1 MRVPVLLI
9 GRGGSRGVKGKNT
22 MEILGR
28 PLMEYP
34 IMAAKNSRNVG
45 DIFLSTDA
53 EYIKEVGRKHN
64 LIIMDR
70 DPELCKDS
78 ALVEDVV
85 INGYN
90 QICERIGEQEIFVLL
105 FCNTATITPGL
116 IDKGIEALVQDE
128 TLDSAVSVSLYNE
141 YSPVRAKALDENGYL
156 IPFGDVDSIEN
167 ASCDRDSAKACY
179 FCDCSIWVLRKR
191 CMDKAYGIQ
200 PFRWMGRK
208 TLPLFQE
215 GGLDI
220 DHDYGI
226 AQTEYWLRKHRF
238 SADKTPYDGMEN
250 EMWADRGIL

>member
-1 MRVPVLLI
+1 MYEMVPVLLI

-34 IMAAKNSRNVG
+34 IMAARNSKHVG
-45 DIFLSTDA
+45 QVFLSTDA
-53 EYIKEVGRKHN
+53 DYIKEVGKRN
-64 LIIMDR
+64 GVEIMER
-70 DPELCKDS
+70 APELCTDS

-85 INGYN
+85 VNGYN
-90 QICERIGEQEIFVLL
+90 QICERMGRQEIFVLL
-105 FCNTATITPGL
+105 FCNSATISQGI
-116 IDKGIEALVQDE
+116 IDKGIEALWNNP

-141 YSPVRAKALDENGYL
+141 YSPVRAKAIDDDGFL
-156 IPFGDVDSIEN
+156 IPYVDVNKIDS

-179 FCDCSIWVLRKR
+179 FCDCSVWVLRDR
-191 CMDKAYGIQ
+191 CMDKEYGIL

-226 AQTEYWLRKHRF
+226 AQTEYWLKKHGF
-238 SADKTPYDGMEN
+238 STEKTPYK
-250 EMWADRGIL
+250 

>member
-1 MRVPVLLI
+1 MMKVPVLLI

-22 MEILGR
+22 MDMLGR

-34 IMAAKNSRNVG
+34 IMAARNSKHVG

-53 EYIKEVGRKHN
+53 EYIKEVGRKNN
-64 LIIMDR
+64 LVIMDR

-85 INGYN
+85 INGYK
-90 QICERIGEQEIFVLL
+90 QICERVGEQDIFVLL

-116 IDKGIEALVQDE
+116 IDKGIEALMADE

-141 YSPVRAKALDENGYL
+141 YSPVRAKALDENGL
-156 IPFGDVDSIEN
+156 LVPFGDVNSIEN

-191 CMDKAYGIQ
+191 CMDKENGVL
-200 PFRWMGRK
+200 PFRWMGKR

-226 AQTEYWLRKHRF
+226 AQTEYWLKKHGF
-238 SADKTPYDGMEN
+238 TESNTPYEN
-250 EMWADRGIL
+250 AEK

>member
-1 MRVPVLLI
+1 MKKEVPVLLI

-22 MEILGR
+22 MQMLGR

-34 IMAAKNSRNVG
+34 ILAARNSKHVG
-45 DIFLSTDA
+45 RIFLSTDA
-53 EYIKEVGRKHN
+53 EYIKEVGRKN
-64 LIIMDR
+64 KVEIMDR

-85 INGYN
+85 INGYK

-105 FCNTATITPGL
+105 FCNSATITPGI
-116 IDKGIEALVQDE
+116 IDKGIEALWENSD
-128 TLDSAVSVSLYNE
+128 LDSAVSVSLYNE
-141 YSPVRAKALDENGYL
+141 YSPVRAKAIDENGFLVPYV
-156 IPFGDVDSIEN
+156 DVNSIDN

-179 FCDCSIWVLRKR
+179 FCDCSVWVLRKN
-191 CMDKAYGIQ
+191 CMDKEYGIL

-208 TLPLFQE
+208 TLPLYQE

-226 AQTEYWLRKHRF
+226 AQTEYWLKKHGF
-238 SADKTPYDGMEN
+238 DINVTPYD
-250 EMWADRGIL
+250 

>member
-1 MRVPVLLI
+1 MMKVPVLLI

-34 IMAAKNSRNVG
+34 IMAAKHSKHVG
-45 DIFLSTDA
+45 NIFLSTDA
-53 EYIKEVGRKHN
+53 EYIKDVGRKNN
-64 LIIMDR
+64 LVIMDR
-70 DPELCKDS
+70 KPELCADS

-85 INGYN
+85 INGYY

-116 IDKGIEALVQDE
+116 IDKGIEALVQDV

-141 YSPVRAKALDENGYL
+141 YSPVRAKALDENGL
-156 IPFGDVDSIEN
+156 LVPFGDVDSIEN
-167 ASCDRDSAKACY
+167 ASCDRDSAKPCY

-191 CMDKAYGIQ
+191 CMDKEKGVL

-226 AQTEYWLRKHRF
+226 AQTEYWLKKHGF
-238 SADKTPYDGMEN
+238 THDTTPYENMEKQ
-250 EMWADRGIL
+250 A

>member
-1 MRVPVLLI
+1 MKVPVLLI

-34 IMAAKNSRNVG
+34 ILAARNSRNTG
-45 DIFLSTDA
+45 EIFLSTDA

-64 LIIMDR
+64 LVIMDR
-70 DPELCKDS
+70 DPELCRDS

-85 INGYN
+85 VNGYR
-90 QICERIGEQEIFVLL
+90 QICKRIGRQEIFVLL

-116 IDKGIEALVQDE
+116 IDQGIEALVRDK

-141 YSPVRAKALDENGYL
+141 YSPVRAKALDENGMLVPYV
-156 IPFGDVDSIEN
+156 DVNSIEN
-167 ASCDRDSAKACY
+167 ASCDRDSARACY
-179 FCDCSIWVLRKR
+179 FCDCSIWVLRDR
-191 CMDKAYGIQ
+191 CMDKEKGVLR
-200 PFRWMGRK
+200 FRWTGRR
-208 TLPLFQE
+208 TLPRFQE

-226 AQTEYWLRKHRF
+226 AQTEYWLRKHGF
-238 SADKTPYDGMEN
+238 SEKKTPYEN
-250 EMWADRGIL
+250 SEEEK